1 VNAVYSRS
9 FTATDDSPAVPQ
21 PIPGDALGALS
32 LQAMTWTNCGAIA
45 QDEEQKSS
53 KSRCQSHSRES
64 AASKTLLAEPFH
76 NWMEKVFSYEEA
88 TVIGNSP

>member
-1 VNAVYSRS
+1 VYSRS

-45 QDEEQKSS
+45 QDEEVRNKLVQ
-53 KSRCQSHSRES
+53 
-64 AASKTLLAEPFH
+64 LL
-76 NWMEKVFSYEEA
+76 K
-88 TVIGNSP
+88 I